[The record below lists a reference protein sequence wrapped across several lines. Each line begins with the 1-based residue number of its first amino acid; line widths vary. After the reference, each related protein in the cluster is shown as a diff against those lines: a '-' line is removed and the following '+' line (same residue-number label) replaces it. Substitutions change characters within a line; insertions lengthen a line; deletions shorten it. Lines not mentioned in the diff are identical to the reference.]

1 MKKLETLDTVYIV
14 SYIYNNKFVFVYGKI
29 YNNSILIKQIES

>member
-14 SYIYNNKFVFVYGKI
+14 SYIYIIINSYLSMEKSIITVY
-29 YNNSILIKQIES
+29 